1 VTESPA
7 STAPSDPSPGTT
19 ATALPGDHQ
28 PSGTGLRAGSVGL
41 VGVLFMAVANAAP
54 ITAMSFNVPIAIG
67 FGNGLGAPAGFLFA
81 TLVLTLF
88 TIGYVAMA
96 RHITT
101 TGAFM
106 GFISHGLGQITG
118 MASGLLATVA
128 YIIFEGSLIGGFAY
142 FAADALQQDPINI
155 TINWMWFAV
164 LGAILIG
171 VLTYF
176 SITLTAAVLSVTLV
190 SEVALLLALGI
201 SVLVKGGG
209 PDGLLFNDT
218 VPVVPAFHNLDASAF
233 GTKAAAGIAAI
244 GIFFAFWSWVGY
256 ETTAVYGEESKD
268 PKRIVP
274 RATLIAVVGL
284 GLFYTFMSWMVI
296 AGQGKQAAVNYSVSA
311 APVDLWLTLVKANLG
326 SVPLGIYKVLLVVG
340 SFACAMAFHNAA
352 ARYLYAIGREAPWA
366 AVRRTLGGTHPTH
379 RSPAV
384 ASWIQ
389 TGITVLLVVLF
400 FFLTAVTSTDASGK
414 QVDTPALVP
423 YTNVYGLLA
432 LIGTAMILIVQ
443 TVCSIAVIWYFWGKK
458 VHSGSVFSTLIAP
471 AIGGL
476 GMIYALVLLWQNR
489 EFAAGAASN
498 SQVFTLMP
506 VYVVLAI
513 VLGVG
518 YAFWLRAR
526 HPAIYGEIGRTTLQE
541 AHER

>member
-1 VTESPA
+1 M
-7 STAPSDPSPGTT
+7 STDTPSGPPSGGTG
-19 ATALPGDHQ
+19 TALPGDHQ
-28 PSGTGLRAGSVGL
+28 IAGAGLRAGAVGL
-41 VGVLFMAVANAAP
+41 AGVLFMAVANAAP

-81 TLVLTLF
+81 TVVLTLF

-106 GFISHGLGQITG
+106 GFISHGLGQLTG

-128 YIIFEGSLIGGFAY
+128 YVIFEGSLVGGFAY
-142 FAADALQQDPINI
+142 FASDTIHSSFGT

-164 LGAILIG
+164 LGTVLIG
-171 VLTYF
+171 LLTYF

-190 SEVALLLALGI
+190 SEVVLLLALGI

-209 PDGLLFNDT
+209 PDGMLFGEA
-218 VPVVPAFHNLDASAF
+218 VPLVPAFKSLAAGAF
-233 GTKAAAGIAAI
+233 GTTAAAGIAAI

-256 ETTAVYGEESKD
+256 ETTAVYGEESRD
-268 PKRIVP
+268 PRRIVP

-296 AGQGKQAAVNYSVSA
+296 AGQGRKAAVEYSISA

-326 SVPLGIYKVLLVVG
+326 GVALGIYKLLLVVG

-352 ARYLYAIGREAPWA
+352 SRYIFAIGREAPWA
-366 AVRRTLGGTHPTH
+366 AVRRTVGGTHPTY

-389 TGITVLLVVLF
+389 SGITLVLMVLF
-400 FFLTAVTSTDASGK
+400 FLFTSVKVAPSAGGTP
-414 QVDTPALVP
+414 VDTPELVP
-423 YTNVYGLLA
+423 YVNAYGLLA

-443 TVCSIAVIWYFWGKK
+443 TICSGAVIWYFWGRK
-458 VHSGSVFSTLIAP
+458 VHPGGVLATLVSP
-471 AIGGL
+471 VIGGA
-476 GMIYALVLLWQNR
+476 GMVYALVLLWQNR
-489 EFAAGAASN
+489 EFAAGLGAGSA
-498 SQVFTLMP
+498 VFTLMP
-506 VYVVLAI
+506 VYVVLTLA
-513 VLGVG
+513 VG
-518 YAFWLRAR
+518 LAYAVWLRAR
-526 HPAIYGEIGRTTLQE
+526 HPSTYAEVGRTTLQE
-541 AHER
+541 AHERPATP

>member
-1 VTESPA
+1 MATETPPGP
-7 STAPSDPSPGTT
+7 PSGGTG
-19 ATALPGDHQ
+19 TALPGDHHVA
-28 PSGTGLRAGSVGL
+28 TAGLRAGSVGL

-81 TLVLTLF
+81 TIVLTFF
-88 TIGYVAMA
+88 TVGYVAMA

-118 MASGLLATVA
+118 MASGLLAAVA

-142 FAADALQQDPINI
+142 FASDAIHSSFD
-155 TINWMWFAV
+155 TSINWMWFAIP
-164 LGAILIG
+164 GALLIG
-171 VLTYF
+171 LLTFF

-190 SEVALLLALGI
+190 SEVVLLAALGI

-209 PDGLLFNDT
+209 PDGLLFGET
-218 VPVVPAFHNLDASAF
+218 VPLLPAFKNLDANAF
-233 GTKAAAGIAAI
+233 GTTAAAGIAAI

-296 AGQGKQAAVNYSVSA
+296 AGQGRKAAVEYSISA

-326 SVPLGIYKVLLVVG
+326 GVALGIYKVLLVVG

-352 ARYLYAIGREAPWA
+352 SRYIYAIGREAPWA
-366 AVRRTLGGTHPTH
+366 GVRDTVGATHPTH

-389 TGITVLLVVLF
+389 TAVTLLLMVLF
-400 FFLTAVTSTDASGK
+400 FFFTSVKVAGTGGGPA
-414 QVDTPALVP
+414 VDTPDLVP
-423 YTNVYGLLA
+423 YVNAYGLLA

-443 TVCSIAVIWYFWGKK
+443 TICSAAVIWYFWGRKT
-458 VHSGSVFSTLIAP
+458 HRGGIFATLVAP
-471 AIGGL
+471 AVGGL

-489 EFAAGAASN
+489 EFAAGLGAGSK
-498 SQVFTLMP
+498 VFTLMP
-506 VYVVLAI
+506 VYVVLTLVI
-513 VLGVG
+513 GLG
-518 YAFWLRAR
+518 YALWLRAR
-526 HPAIYGEIGRTTLQE
+526 HPATYGEIGRTTLEE
-541 AHER
+541 AHERS